1 MIRTTLKMVATGLVA
16 LAMLV
21 LIAWLTGRIVSDRYD
36 WSQWLLWIPTPGAI
50 LVALLGFLGALRPAD
65 KPHRRRRRLLVWGIT
80 ALALAGYFTL
90 HEHRIL
96 HRSPSLTAGVRI
108 AYWNPNAGAL
118 HDNAE
123 ARNAIFIDLDAD
135 LTILANAR
143 GLKEYD
149 PLTDT
154 LGPKGK
160 AFRVRPFLFFTRL
173 PLLEYQTLISNGG
186 IEVVH
191 LRLDATAALG
201 RAISI
206 YAVDLPSD
214 PRSPRLKTARRLRRL
229 LDSVAAGPPDI
240 VIGDFNMTR
249 GGAALRVAFP
259 DLEHAY
265 DQAGHGYGATYHRAF
280 PLYHIDHVLLNDS
293 LQALD
298 YRLVNPGVGR
308 HVIQVVQLR
317 TRNAP

>member
-1 MIRTTLKMVATGLVA
+1 MVATGLVA

-21 LIAWLTGRIVSDRYD
+21 LIAWLTGRIVSDRYG

-50 LVALLGFLGALRPAD
+50 LVALLGLLSALRPAD

-80 ALALAGYFTL
+80 ALALIAYFTL
-90 HEHRIL
+90 YEHRIL
-96 HRSPSLTAGVRI
+96 RRSPSPTAGVRI
-108 AYWNPNAGAL
+108 AYWNPNSGAIR
-118 HDNAE
+118 DSVE
-123 ARNAIFIDLDAD
+123 ARNTIFIDLDAD
-135 LTILANAR
+135 LTILANGR
-143 GLKEYD
+143 GLKQYD
-149 PLTDT
+149 ALADT
-154 LGPKGK
+154 LGPEGRV
-160 AFRVRPFLFFTRL
+160 FRVRPFLFFTRL

-191 LRLDATAALG
+191 IRLDATTTLG

-214 PRSPRLKTARRLRRL
+214 LATSRMETAKRLREL
-229 LDSVAAGPPDI
+229 IESVATPEPDI

-249 GGAALRVAFP
+249 GGAALRTAFP

-265 DQAGHGYGATYHRAF
+265 DQAGHGYGATYPQAF
-280 PLYHIDHVLLNDS
+280 PLYHIDHVLLEGS
-293 LQALD
+293 LQATD

-308 HVIQVVQLR
+308 HVIQVVR
-317 TRNAP
+317 IRPRNMP

>member
-21 LIAWLTGRIVSDRYD
+21 LIAWLTGRIVSDRYG
-36 WSQWLLWIPTPGAI
+36 WSQWLLWIPTPGAV
-50 LVALLGFLGALRPAD
+50 LVALLGLLGALRPAD

-80 ALALAGYFTL
+80 ALALVVYFTL

-96 HRSPSLTAGVRI
+96 RRSPSPTAGVRI
-108 AYWNPNAGAL
+108 AYWNPNSGAIR
-118 HDNAE
+118 DGVE

-143 GLKEYD
+143 GPKEYD
-149 PLTDT
+149 ALADT
-154 LGPKGK
+154 LGPEGRV
-160 AFRVRPFLFFTRL
+160 FRVRPFLFFTRL

-191 LRLDATAALG
+191 IRLDATATLG

-206 YAVDLPSD
+206 YAVDLPSQLTTS
-214 PRSPRLKTARRLRRL
+214 RMETAKRLREL
-229 LDSVAAGPPDI
+229 IESVAAPEPDI

-249 GGAALRVAFP
+249 GSAALRAAFP
-259 DLEHAY
+259 
-265 DQAGHGYGATYHRAF
+265 
-280 PLYHIDHVLLNDS
+280 
-293 LQALD
+293 
-298 YRLVNPGVGR
+298 
-308 HVIQVVQLR
+308 QL
-317 TRNAP
+317 

>member
-1 MIRTTLKMVATGLVA
+1 MIRTTLKMVAKGSVA

-21 LIAWLTGRIVSDRYD
+21 LIAWLTGRIVSDRYG

-80 ALALAGYFTL
+80 ALALVGYFTL

-96 HRSPSLTAGVRI
+96 HRPPSPTAGVRI
-108 AYWNPNAGAL
+108 VYWNPNSGTIR
-118 HDNAE
+118 DGAE
-123 ARNAIFIDLDAD
+123 APNMIFIDLDAD

-149 PLTDT
+149 PLAAT
-154 LGPKGK
+154 LGPDGR

-191 LRLDATAALG
+191 LRLDATATLG
-201 RAISI
+201 RVISI

-214 PRSPRLKTARRLRRL
+214 LTTSRMETAKRLREL
-229 LDSVAAGPPDI
+229 IESIAAPEPDI

-249 GGAALRVAFP
+249 GGAALRAAFP

-265 DQAGHGYGATYHRAF
+265 DQAGHSYGATYPRAF
-280 PLYHIDHVLLNDS
+280 PLYHIDHVLLDDS

-308 HVIQVVQLR
+308 HVIQVVELQ
-317 TRNAP
+317 TRDAP

>member
-1 MIRTTLKMVATGLVA
+1 MIATGLVA

-21 LIAWLTGRIVSDRYD
+21 LIAWLTGRIVSDRYG

-50 LVALLGFLGALRPAD
+50 LAALLGCLGALRPAD

-80 ALALAGYFTL
+80 ALALVGYFTL
-90 HEHRIL
+90 HEHRIFR
-96 HRSPSLTAGVRI
+96 RSPSSTAGLRI
-108 AYWNPNAGAL
+108 AYWNPNSGAIR
-118 HDNAE
+118 DSAE
-123 ARNAIFIDLDAD
+123 ARNTMFIDLDAD

-143 GLKEYD
+143 GFKQYD
-149 PLTDT
+149 PLAAT
-154 LGPKGK
+154 LGPEGR
-160 AFRVRPFLFFTRL
+160 ALRVRPFFFFTRL

-191 LRLDATAALG
+191 LRLDATATLG

-214 PRSPRLKTARRLRRL
+214 PKSPRLKTARRLRRL

-249 GGAALRVAFP
+249 GGAALRTAFP

-265 DQAGHGYGATYHRAF
+265 DQAGHGYGATYPRAF
-280 PLYHIDHVLLNDS
+280 PLYHIDHVLLDDS

-298 YRLVNPGVGR
+298 YRLVNPGLGR
-308 HVIQVVQLR
+308 HVIQVAQLR

>member
-1 MIRTTLKMVATGLVA
+1 MVATGLVA

-21 LIAWLTGRIVSDRYD
+21 LIAWLTGQIVSDRYG

-50 LVALLGFLGALRPAD
+50 LAALLGFLGALRPAD

-80 ALALAGYFTL
+80 AVAIVAYFTL
-90 HEHRIL
+90 WEHRIL
-96 HRSPSLTAGVRI
+96 RRPPPLTAGVRI
-108 AYWNPNAGAL
+108 AYWNPNSAAI
-118 HDNAE
+118 HDSAE
-123 ARNAIFIDLDAD
+123 ARNTILIDLDAD
-135 LTILANAR
+135 LTILANA
-143 GLKEYD
+143 GGPKQYD
-149 PLTDT
+149 ALADT
-154 LGPKGK
+154 LGPEGR
-160 AFRVRPFLFFTRL
+160 AFRVWPFLLFTRL
-173 PLLEYQTLISNGG
+173 PLLEYQTLISNDG

-191 LRLDATAALG
+191 LRLDATATLG

-214 PRSPRLKTARRLRRL
+214 PRSLRLKTARRLRRL

-249 GGAALRVAFP
+249 GGAALRAAFP

-265 DQAGHGYGATYHRAF
+265 DQAGHGYGATYPRAF
-280 PLYHIDHVLLNDS
+280 PLYHIDHVLLDDS

-298 YRLVNPGVGR
+298 YRLVNPGIGR
-308 HVIQVVQLR
+308 HVIQVAQVR
-317 TRNAP
+317 THNAP

>member
-1 MIRTTLKMVATGLVA
+1 MTLKMVATGLVA

-21 LIAWLTGRIVSDRYD
+21 LIAWLTGRIVSDRYG

-50 LVALLGFLGALRPAD
+50 LAALLGFLGALRPAD

-80 ALALAGYFTL
+80 ALALVAYFTL
-90 HEHRIL
+90 REHRIF
-96 HRSPSLTAGVRI
+96 RRPPSLTAGVRI
-108 AYWNPNAGAL
+108 AYWNPNSGAVR
-118 HDNAE
+118 DSAE
-123 ARNAIFIDLDAD
+123 ARNTILIDLDAD
-135 LTILANAR
+135 LTILANA
-143 GLKEYD
+143 GGFKQYD
-149 PLTDT
+149 SLADT
-154 LGPKGK
+154 LGPEGR
-160 AFRVRPFLFFTRL
+160 AFRVRPFLVYTRL

-191 LRLDATAALG
+191 LRLDATATLG

-206 YAVDLPSD
+206 YAVDLPSKLTT
-214 PRSPRLKTARRLRRL
+214 SHMETAKRLREL
-229 LDSVAAGPPDI
+229 IESIAAPEPDI

-249 GGAALRVAFP
+249 GGAALRTAFP

-265 DQAGHGYGATYHRAF
+265 DQAGHGYGATYPRAF
-280 PLYHIDHVLLNDS
+280 PLYHIDHVLLDET
-293 LQALD
+293 LQAQD

-308 HVIQVVQLR
+308 HVIQVAQVR